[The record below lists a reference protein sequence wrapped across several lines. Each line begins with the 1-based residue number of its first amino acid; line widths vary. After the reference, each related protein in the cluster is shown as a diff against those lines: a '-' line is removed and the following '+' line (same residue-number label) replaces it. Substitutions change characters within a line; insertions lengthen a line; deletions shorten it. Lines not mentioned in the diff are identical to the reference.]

1 MGLINTNSAAKQR
14 LTQVASL
21 NTKHIPDGKEYSL
34 QHQSKWLIVG
44 ILGGLLG
51 ALLGLSTWALKLEEN
66 TGLESLFHQRGAIP
80 PPKEIA
86 IIALDKRS
94 ADQLELANESTLW
107 PRQLHADL
115 VTKLAAAGAKSITYD
130 MLFKTPGD
138 PLQDQAFANAI
149 QSANNV
155 ILFEFMKKELA
166 TNSASPD
173 LTTTIRR
180 RIQPIPLLVDSAAA
194 LAPFPL
200 PKVPLKVSQFW
211 SFAPDAGDAAT
222 LPIATLQLYT
232 LDAYDDFLLLLQQL
246 APQHIATLP
255 STKQELLEQQQ
266 LTALIQQLKRLFADQ
281 PTLLKK
287 LTTATKSAKNTSP
300 NRDKLLALLR
310 IYDERHSHYLN
321 YYGPPRTIT
330 TIPFYQIIQSDSSPE
345 FRAQLANLKDMMIFV
360 GYSAELQW
368 EQKDGFYS
376 VYSREDGLD
385 ISGVEIAATATANLL
400 QGRSIQ
406 SLSPTTHFTILLLW
420 GALIGILAIRLSAI
434 RATLAVLL
442 LSGGYFFLSLT
453 LFSNANL
460 WLPLFIPLLIQMPL
474 ILFAGIIW
482 KHLDTVRERRNM
494 HDAFSNYL
502 PKQEI
507 ERLTKNN
514 TPLAPGGEL
523 RYATCLFT
531 DAAQYT
537 QLSEQMPPAEL
548 GALMNRYYTTI
559 FAPVHHH
566 QGDISD
572 VVGDAAMAL
581 WPSNKP
587 SSTLRHAACC
597 AAIDIID
604 AVEHFN
610 LENPAHQL
618 PTRIGMH
625 CGEILLGNVG
635 AVGRFEYRATGDV
648 VNTTSRIEGMNKLF
662 KTRLLVSDEV
672 LSGLNDFQTRPIGTF
687 ILAGKSR
694 PITLHEMT
702 SLRSS
707 ASATQQQLCTQFS
720 PALTLFKSGHWH
732 AAQKAFST
740 LITTHQD
747 HASHYY
753 HQRCQEYQNTPPPV
767 PWNGT
772 INITQK

>member
-1 MGLINTNSAAKQR
+1 
-14 LTQVASL
+14 
-21 NTKHIPDGKEYSL
+21 L
-34 QHQSKWLIVG
+34 QYQSKWLIVG

-80 PPKEIA
+80 PAKEIA
-86 IIALDKRS
+86 IIAIDKRS
-94 ADQLELANESTLW
+94 ADHLELPNESALW

-115 VTKLAAAGAKSITYD
+115 VTKLTTAGVKSITYD
-130 MLFKTPGD
+130 MLFKTPRE
-138 PLQDQAFANAI
+138 PLQDQAFADAI
-149 QSANNV
+149 QAANNV
-155 ILFEFMKKELA
+155 ILFESIKKELA
-166 TNSASPD
+166 TNNASPD
-173 LTTTIRR
+173 MTTTIRR
-180 RIQPIPLLVDSAAA
+180 RIQPIPPLVDSAAA

-211 SFAPDAGDAAT
+211 SFAPGAGDAAT
-222 LPIATLQLYT
+222 LPTATLQLYT
-232 LDAYDDFLLLLQQL
+232 LDAYDDFLMLLQPL
-246 APQHIATLP
+246 APQQIATLP
-255 STKQELLEQQQ
+255 ATKQQLLKQRK
-266 LTALIQQLKRLFADQ
+266 LTTLIHQLKRLFADQ
-281 PTLLKK
+281 PTLLKT
-287 LTTATKSAKNTSP
+287 LTTAAQSSKHTFQ

-310 IYDERHSHYLN
+310 IYDGRHSHYLN

-330 TIPFYQIIQSDSSPE
+330 TIPFYQIIQSESSPE
-345 FRAQLANLKDMMIFV
+345 FQAQLANLKDKMIFV

-376 VYSREDGLD
+376 VYSRQDGLD

-406 SLSPTTHFTILLLW
+406 TLSPAVHFAILLFW
-420 GALIGILAIRLSAI
+420 GVLIGILAIQLSAI

-442 LSGGYFFLSLT
+442 LGSGYFFLSLT

-460 WLPLFIPLLIQMPL
+460 WLPLLIPLLIQAPL

-494 HDAFSNYL
+494 HNAFSNYL

-537 QLSEQMPPAEL
+537 QLSEQMAPAEL

-559 FAPVHHH
+559 FAPIHHH
-566 QGDISD
+566 QGDILD

-581 WPSNKP
+581 WPSDKP
-587 SSTLRHAACC
+587 SATLRHAACC
-597 AAIDIID
+597 AAIDLIA
-604 AVEHFN
+604 AVERFN
-610 LENPAHQL
+610 HENSPHQL
-618 PTRIGMH
+618 PTRIGIH

-635 AVGRFEYRATGDV
+635 AIGRFEYRATGDV

-662 KTRLLVSDEV
+662 KTRLLVSDDV
-672 LSGLNDFQTRPIGTF
+672 LNGLGDFQTRPIGTF

-694 PITLHEMT
+694 PITLHEMI
-702 SLRSS
+702 SLRSN
-707 ASATQQQLCTQFS
+707 ASAAQQQLCTQFS
-720 PALTLFKSGHWH
+720 TALALFKSGRWQ
-732 AAQKAFST
+732 AAQKAFNA

-753 HQRCQEYQNTPPPV
+753 HQLSQAYQKTPPTA

-772 INITQK
+772 INITKK

>member
-1 MGLINTNSAAKQR
+1 M
-14 LTQVASL
+14 
-21 NTKHIPDGKEYSL
+21 

-44 ILGGLLG
+44 ILGGLFG

-66 TGLESLFHQRGAIP
+66 TGLESLFHQRGIITA
-80 PPKEIA
+80 PKEIA
-86 IIALDKRS
+86 IIAIDKRS
-94 ADQLELANESTLW
+94 ADHLGLPNESALW

-115 VTKLAAAGAKSITYD
+115 VKKLTTAGVKSITYD
-130 MLFKTPGD
+130 MLFKTPKD
-138 PLQDQAFANAI
+138 PLQDQAFADAI
-149 QSANNV
+149 KSANNV
-155 ILFEFMKKELA
+155 ILFEFIKKELA
-166 TNSASPD
+166 TNSATPD

-180 RIQPIPLLVDSAAA
+180 RIQPIPVLVENAAA

-222 LPIATLQLYT
+222 LPATTLQLYT
-232 LDAYDDFLLLLQQL
+232 LDAYDDFLMLLQQL
-246 APQHIATLP
+246 APQHIDTLP

-266 LTALIQQLKRLFADQ
+266 LTTLIHQLKRLFANE
-281 PTLLKK
+281 PVLLEK
-287 LTTATKSAKNTSP
+287 LTIAAKDTKHTFQ
-300 NRDKLLALLR
+300 NRDKLRALLR
-310 IYDERHSHYLN
+310 IYNERHSHYLN

-345 FRAQLANLKDMMIFV
+345 FRAQLASLKDKMIFV

-406 SLSPTTHFTILLLW
+406 TLSPTIHFTILLFW
-420 GALIGILAIRLSAI
+420 GVLISILAIRLSAI
-434 RATLAVLL
+434 LATLAVLL
-442 LSGGYFFLSLT
+442 LGTGYFFLSLT
-453 LFSNANL
+453 LFSNANQ
-460 WLPLFIPLLIQMPL
+460 WLPLLIPLLIQAPL

-507 ERLTKNN
+507 DRLTKNN

-537 QLSEQMPPAEL
+537 QLSEQMAPAEL

-559 FAPVHHH
+559 FAPIHHH

-581 WPSNKP
+581 WPSKKP
-587 SSTLRHAACC
+587 SATLRHAACC
-597 AAIDIID
+597 AAIDLID
-604 AVEHFN
+604 AVERFN
-610 LENPAHQL
+610 LENPTHQL

-662 KTRLLVSDEV
+662 KTRLLVSDDV
-672 LSGLNDFQTRPIGTF
+672 LKGLDGFQTRPIGTF

-694 PITLHEMT
+694 PITLHEMI
-702 SLRSS
+702 SLHSN
-707 ASATQQQLCTQFS
+707 ASAAQQLLCTQFS
-720 PALTLFKSGHWH
+720 AALALFKNGSWRS
-732 AAQKAFST
+732 AQKAFSE
-740 LITTHQD
+740 IIATHQD

-753 HQRCQEYQNTPPPV
+753 HQLCQEYQINPPAA
-767 PWNGT
+767 PWSAA
-772 INITQK
+772 INITKK

>member
-1 MGLINTNSAAKQR
+1 M
-14 LTQVASL
+14 
-21 NTKHIPDGKEYSL
+21 
-34 QHQSKWLIVG
+34 QHLSKWLMVG
-44 ILGGLLG
+44 LLGGLLG

-80 PPKEIA
+80 PPKEIV

-94 ADQLELANESTLW
+94 ADQLALPNETILW

-115 VTKLAAAGAKSITYD
+115 VTKLTTAGVTSITYD
-130 MLFKTPGD
+130 MLFKTAREPR
-138 PLQDQAFANAI
+138 QDQAFAAAI
-149 QSANNV
+149 HSANNV

-173 LTTTIRR
+173 MATTIRR
-180 RIQPIPLLVDSAAA
+180 RIQPMPLLAEAAAA

-211 SFAPDAGDAAT
+211 SFAADAGDAAT
-222 LPIATLQLYT
+222 LPATTLQLYT
-232 LDAYDDFLLLLQQL
+232 LDAYDELLTLLQAL
-246 APQHIATLP
+246 APQHITTLP
-255 STKQELLEQQQ
+255 ATKQALLEQQQ
-266 LTALIQQLKRLFADQ
+266 LTTLIHQLKRLFADQ
-281 PTLLKK
+281 PTLLEK
-287 LTTATKSAKNTSP
+287 LIAAANDAKQTLQH
-300 NRDKLLALLR
+300 RDKLLALLR
-310 IYDERHSHYLN
+310 IYHPRHSHYLN

-330 TIPFYQIIQSDSSPE
+330 TIPFYQIIQSDNSRE
-345 FRAQLANLKDMMIFV
+345 WRAQLAKLKDKMIFV

-376 VYSREDGLD
+376 VYSRQDGLD

-406 SLSPTTHFTILLLW
+406 TLSPMVHFAILLFW
-420 GALIGILAIRLSAI
+420 GLLIGILAIQLSAI

-442 LSGGYFFLSLT
+442 LSSGYYFLSLA
-453 LFSNANL
+453 LFSNVNL
-460 WLPLFIPLLIQMPL
+460 WLPLLIPLLIQMPL

-494 HDAFSNYL
+494 HNAFSNYL

-507 ERLTKNN
+507 DRLTQHN
-514 TPLAPGGEL
+514 TLLAPGGEL

-537 QLSEQMPPAEL
+537 QLSERMAPAEL

-559 FAPVHHH
+559 FAPIHHH

-581 WPSNKP
+581 WPSDKP
-587 SSTLRHAACC
+587 SAALRHAACC
-597 AAIDIID
+597 AAIDLIA
-604 AVEHFN
+604 AVERFN
-610 LENPAHQL
+610 HENPTHQL

-662 KTRLLVSDEV
+662 NTRLLVSDDV
-672 LSGLNDFQTRPIGTF
+672 LDGLDDFQTRPIGTF

-694 PITLHEMT
+694 PITLHELL
-702 SLRSS
+702 SLRSH
-707 ASATQQQLCTQFS
+707 ASAAQQQLCTQFTA
-720 PALTLFKSGHWH
+720 ALARFKSGNWDV
-732 AAQKAFST
+732 ALMAFNDIIS
-740 LITTHQD
+740 THQD
-747 HASHYY
+747 QASRYY
-753 HQRCQEYQNTPPPV
+753 QQRCQAYQNTPPSA
-767 PWNGT
+767 PWDGT
-772 INITQK
+772 INISKK

>member
-1 MGLINTNSAAKQR
+1 M
-14 LTQVASL
+14 
-21 NTKHIPDGKEYSL
+21 

-80 PPKEIA
+80 PPKEIV

-94 ADQLELANESTLW
+94 ADQLGLPNESTLW

-115 VTKLAAAGAKSITYD
+115 VTKLTTTGVKSITYD
-130 MLFKTPGD
+130 MLFKTPKD
-138 PLQDQAFANAI
+138 PLQDRAFADAI
-149 QSANNV
+149 QAANNV

-173 LTTTIRR
+173 MTTTIRR
-180 RIQPIPLLVDSAAA
+180 RIQPIPPLAESAAA

-222 LPIATLQLYT
+222 LPAATLQLYT
-232 LDAYDDFLLLLQQL
+232 LDAYDDFLMLLQPL

-255 STKQELLEQQQ
+255 ATKQELLEQQK
-266 LTALIQQLKRLFADQ
+266 LTTLIHQLKRLFADQ
-281 PTLLKK
+281 PALLET
-287 LTTATKSAKNTSP
+287 LTTAANDSKHTFQ

-310 IYDERHSHYLN
+310 IYDERQSHYLN

-330 TIPFYQIIQSDSSPE
+330 TIPFYQIIQSESNPE
-345 FRAQLANLKDMMIFV
+345 FQAQLTNLKDKMIFV

-376 VYSREDGLD
+376 VYSRQDGLD

-406 SLSPTTHFTILLLW
+406 TLSPTVHFTILLLW
-420 GALIGILAIRLSAI
+420 GALIGMFAIQLSAI

-442 LSGGYFFLSLT
+442 LGSGYFFLSLT

-460 WLPLFIPLLIQMPL
+460 WLPLLIPLLIQAPL

-482 KHLDTVRERRNM
+482 KHLDSVRERRNM
-494 HDAFSNYL
+494 HNAFSNYL

-507 ERLTKNN
+507 DRLTRNN

-523 RYATCLFT
+523 RYATCLYT

-537 QLSEQMPPAEL
+537 QLSEQMTPAEL

-559 FAPVHHH
+559 FAPIHHH

-581 WPSNKP
+581 WPSDKP

-597 AAIDIID
+597 AAIDLIA
-604 AVEHFN
+604 AVERFN
-610 LENPAHQL
+610 HENPAHQL

-662 KTRLLVSDEV
+662 NTRLLVSSEV

-694 PITLHEMT
+694 PVTLHEMI
-702 SLRSS
+702 SLRSD
-707 ASATQQQLCTQFS
+707 ANAAQQRLCTQFS
-720 PALTLFKSGHWH
+720 AALALFKSGRWQ
-732 AAQKAFST
+732 AAQGAFST
-740 LITTHQD
+740 IITTHQD
-747 HASHYY
+747 HASRYY
-753 HQRCQEYQNTPPPV
+753 HQLSQEYQKNPPTV

-772 INITQK
+772 INITKK

>member
-1 MGLINTNSAAKQR
+1 M
-14 LTQVASL
+14 
-21 NTKHIPDGKEYSL
+21 

-44 ILGGLLG
+44 TLGGLLG

-80 PPKEIA
+80 PPREIV

-94 ADQLELANESTLW
+94 ADQLGLPNESALW

-115 VTKLAAAGAKSITYD
+115 VTKLTTAGVKSITYD
-130 MLFKTPGD
+130 MLFKTPRD
-138 PLQDQAFANAI
+138 PLQDRAFADAI
-149 QSANNV
+149 LAANNV

-173 LTTTIRR
+173 MTTTIRR
-180 RIQPIPLLVDSAAA
+180 RIQPIPLLVDTAAA

-200 PKVPLKVSQFW
+200 PRVPLKVSQFW
-211 SFAPDAGDAAT
+211 SFAPGAGDAAT
-222 LPIATLQLYT
+222 LPTATLQLYT
-232 LDAYDDFLLLLQQL
+232 LDAYDDFLMLLQPL

-255 STKQELLEQQQ
+255 ATKQELLEQRK
-266 LTALIQQLKRLFADQ
+266 LTTLIHQLKRLFANE
-281 PTLLKK
+281 PTLLEK
-287 LTTATKSAKNTSP
+287 LTTAAQDSKQTFQ
-300 NRDKLLALLR
+300 NRDQLLALLR
-310 IYDERHSHYLN
+310 IYHKRHSHYLN

-330 TIPFYQIIQSDSSPE
+330 TIPFYQIIQSKNSPE
-345 FRAQLANLKDMMIFV
+345 FQAQLANLKDKMIFI

-406 SLSPTTHFTILLLW
+406 TLSPVAHFTILLLW
-420 GALIGILAIRLSAI
+420 GALIGMLAIQLSAV

-442 LSGGYFFLSLT
+442 LATGYFFLSLA
-453 LFSNANL
+453 LFSYINL
-460 WLPLFIPLLIQMPL
+460 WLPLFIPLLIQAPL

-507 ERLTKNN
+507 DRLTRNN

-523 RYATCLFT
+523 RYATCLYT

-537 QLSEQMPPAEL
+537 QLSEQMTPAEL

-559 FAPVHHH
+559 FAPIHRH

-581 WPSNKP
+581 WPSNEP

-597 AAIDIID
+597 AAIDLID
-604 AVEHFN
+604 AVERFN

-618 PTRIGMH
+618 PTRVGMH

-662 KTRLLVSDEV
+662 KTRLLVSDDV
-672 LSGLNDFQTRPIGTF
+672 LNGLDGFQTRPIGTF

-694 PITLHEMT
+694 PISLHEMI
-702 SLRSS
+702 SLRSN

-720 PALTLFKSGHWH
+720 AALTLFKSGDWN
-732 AAQKAFST
+732 AAQQAFNT

-753 HQRCQEYQNTPPPV
+753 HQLCQAYQNTPPPA

-772 INITQK
+772 INIIKK